1 MELAAEKNTTQYL
14 VVPHCGNMQEVAKEI
29 GLKSCVVHFYG
40 WLKKINTSHFDS
52 GFLRRKLRN
61 FIAVLQL
68 SQLILKL
75 NVTVVFTNTSTMSVG
90 AWAAKLTG
98 RKHFWYVHELGEED
112 FEITFQRGLKSV
124 GFMNRFSVQ
133 LFANSEYL
141 LKKYQRLLPGINM
154 SVIRN
159 PVLIERPEQNVKIEK
174 KNSLQ
179 LLMLGQVANSKGQHI
194 AVEAIKILI
203 EQGYRLQLNITGS
216 SNDAVYLQSLHRM
229 LDESAL
235 QKVVVF
241 KTFTDSP
248 VRTLLESDVLL
259 MCSQCEAY
267 GRVTVE
273 AMKMG
278 IPVIVSNTCGSA
290 EIISD
295 KKNGL
300 VFEQGNSFSLAEKIK
315 LIIIDEALKNKII
328 TGGFLRAKEIS
339 GSQDFL
345 AFLKSIYTD

>member
-1 MELAAEKNTTQYL
+1 
-14 VVPHCGNMQEVAKEI
+14 
-29 GLKSCVVHFYG
+29 
-40 WLKKINTSHFDS
+40 
-52 GFLRRKLRN
+52 
-61 FIAVLQL
+61 
-68 SQLILKL
+68 
-75 NVTVVFTNTSTMSVG
+75 
-90 AWAAKLTG
+90 
-98 RKHFWYVHELGEED
+98 
-112 FEITFQRGLKSV
+112 
-124 GFMNRFSVQ
+124 
-133 LFANSEYL
+133 
-141 LKKYQRLLPGINM
+141 
-154 SVIRN
+154 
-159 PVLIERPEQNVKIEK
+159 
-174 KNSLQ
+174 
-179 LLMLGQVANSKGQHI
+179 
-194 AVEAIKILI
+194 
-203 EQGYRLQLNITGS
+203 
-216 SNDAVYLQSLHRM
+216 
-229 LDESAL
+229 
-235 QKVVVF
+235 
-241 KTFTDSP
+241 
-248 VRTLLESDVLL
+248 